1 MERTWMPIAAGILN
15 IISGAARLVGG
26 IIILILG
33 WLGDGFFSFL
43 WFGMPGIPV
52 IPSALLSI
60 VAIPVIVLGILAI
73 VGGICALQRRAWGL
87 ALTGAIS
94 GAFLSWFLGI
104 PAIILT
110 ALSKKEFA

>member
-15 IISGAARLVGG
+15 IISGATRLVGG
-26 IIILILG
+26 LIILIIGGLDEG
-33 WLGDGFFSFL
+33 MMSLF
-43 WFGMPGIPV
+43 WFGMPGTPV
-52 IPSALLSI
+52 IPLALLSM

-73 VGGICALQRRAWGL
+73 VGGIYALQRKTWGL

-110 ALSKKEFA
+110 ALSRKEFA